1 MLNSTKTWQ
10 DEFKNKIT
18 SSEIFDTEGNDMTDE
33 LKQFISDLRKQDEEE
48 LIKRLDYLDNNRE
61 EHQIIGEFKQ
71 LIKDYYEN

>member
-10 DEFKNKIT
+10 EEKIKHT
-18 SSEIFDTEGNDMTDE
+18 AEHIGIISDGALKTLVSEI
-33 LKQFISDLRKQDEEE
+33 RKQDEEE